1 MQYILC
7 NFSLLGLE
15 FVERERQ
22 CLNKLISNN
31 FELENGDSHSCS
43 YLAPVDCVLWAEELG
58 RSSDVASVCVALIM
72 KIKMADDSSP
82 AASEKKQPL
91 TDDMKGLS
99 DVGTVEQKEYL
110 VS

>member
-1 MQYILC
+1 M
-7 NFSLLGLE
+7 
-15 FVERERQ
+15 
-22 CLNKLISNN
+22 
-31 FELENGDSHSCS
+31 
-43 YLAPVDCVLWAEELG
+43 
-58 RSSDVASVCVALIM
+58 ALIM

-99 DVGTVEQKEYL
+99 DGGTVEQKEYL

>member
-1 MQYILC
+1 MG
-7 NFSLLGLE
+7 NRRSLL
-15 FVERERQ
+15 
-22 CLNKLISNN
+22 
-31 FELENGDSHSCS
+31 S
-43 YLAPVDCVLWAEELG
+43 YLAPIVSCEPKDWVGVVTLRVTAWL
-58 RSSDVASVCVALIM
+58 LFM

-99 DVGTVEQKEYL
+99 DVGAVEQEEYL